1 MYLIS
6 TYKEPIDLSEDDNS
20 GQQVQLLAKKL
31 VKSPQKKKL
40 VHLQSDDKLCSCKKK
55 FQNVQMIMQRSN
67 FILYEID
74 TGA

>member
-31 VKSPQKKKL
+31 VKSPQKKNLFTCNLTTSYAHAKKISKCPNDYAK
-40 VHLQSDDKLCSCKKK
+40 VEFHL
-55 FQNVQMIMQRSN
+55 I
-67 FILYEID
+67 
-74 TGA
+74 